1 MRPHPLQKR
10 MNVMKQNKMTLSFAT
25 KLHMLLILIVIAI
38 GIYMFL
44 LYKEVK
50 IFQDELTSIK
60 ASLARFSSS
69 SASSSAHGLNLSQ
82 NFSCRR
88 IPKGDLEIVEEDQEE
103 EEEED
108 AEGEND
114 ESVTSQEIK
123 EMLSAIQKEPEEEE
137 GEGEGEGEGEE
148 VEKEEEEVEEKE
160 KVIDI
165 ILKKAEPLKSKTLD
179 ISFSDKAAEGEGE
192 EEKDYSG
199 MTSEELQQVKYEE
212 LRSFL
217 KRKGQVLKGKGT
229 KADLIKK
236 IGELFCV

>member
-1 MRPHPLQKR
+1 
-10 MNVMKQNKMTLSFAT
+10 MKQNKMTLSFAT
-25 KLHMLLILIVIAI
+25 KLHMLLIMIVIAI

-69 SASSSAHGLNLSQ
+69 AHGLTLSQ
-82 NFSCRR
+82 NFSCRQ
-88 IPKGDLEIVEEDQEE
+88 ISKKDLEIVDEDQEE
-103 EEEED
+103 EEEEED
-108 AEGEND
+108 AEEEND

-137 GEGEGEGEGEE
+137 
-148 VEKEEEEVEEKE
+148 EVEEKE

-165 ILKKAEPLKSKTLD
+165 TLKKAEPLKSKSLD
-179 ISFSDKAAEGEGE
+179 ISFSDKAAEGEEE

>member
-1 MRPHPLQKR
+1 
-10 MNVMKQNKMTLSFAT
+10 MKQNKMTLSFAT
-25 KLHMLLILIVIAI
+25 KLHMLLIMIVIAI

-69 SASSSAHGLNLSQ
+69 AHGLTLSQ
-82 NFSCRR
+82 NFSCRQ
-88 IPKGDLEIVEEDQEE
+88 ISKKDLEIVDEDQEE
-103 EEEED
+103 EEED
-108 AEGEND
+108 AEEEND

-137 GEGEGEGEGEE
+137 EE
-148 VEKEEEEVEEKE
+148 EEEEVEEKE

-165 ILKKAEPLKSKTLD
+165 TLKKAEPLKSKSLD
-179 ISFSDKAAEGEGE
+179 ISFSDKAAEGEEE

>member
-1 MRPHPLQKR
+1 
-10 MNVMKQNKMTLSFAT
+10 MKQNKMTLSFAT
-25 KLHMLLILIVIAI
+25 KLHMLLIMIVIAI

-69 SASSSAHGLNLSQ
+69 AHGLTLSQ
-82 NFSCRR
+82 NFSCRQ
-88 IPKGDLEIVEEDQEE
+88 ISKKDLEIVDEDQEE
-103 EEEED
+103 EEEEED
-108 AEGEND
+108 AEEEND

-137 GEGEGEGEGEE
+137 GEE
-148 VEKEEEEVEEKE
+148 VEKEEKE

-165 ILKKAEPLKSKTLD
+165 TLKKAEPLKSKSLD
-179 ISFSDKAAEGEGE
+179 ISFSDKAAEGEEE